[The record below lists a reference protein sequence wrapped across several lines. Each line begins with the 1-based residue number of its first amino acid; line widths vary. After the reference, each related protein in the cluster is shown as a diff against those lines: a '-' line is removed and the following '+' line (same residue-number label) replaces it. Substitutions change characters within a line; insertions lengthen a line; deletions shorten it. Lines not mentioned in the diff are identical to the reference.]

1 MPRVAGAGGEG
12 VQAVVLALRILERL
26 AEDGQPMG
34 VTALARSLG
43 TTKSRIF
50 RHLKTLTKEGYI
62 LQSRDTERYQV
73 GARLAALGR
82 LAGDTFDLASVAAGM
97 LRELRDSLGHFSVV
111 SEVEPEGVRVLATLP
126 GKSSVEIGVK
136 RGSLLSFHGSAQG
149 KVALAFGDE
158 SVRAAVFRSRLELL
172 TPKTIVSPAILRREL
187 DLVHKRGWAVA
198 PNEAL
203 IGVNALAAP
212 VFGASGALIGTVSIV
227 DSIQF
232 IEEEPTSEQIARVK
246 DAARQISAA
255 LGHRIE
261 RRSLVDTAA

>member
-1 MPRVAGAGGEG
+1 M
-12 VQAVVLALRILERL
+12 VLALRILERL

-34 VTALARSLG
+34 VTALAPLLG

-50 RHLKTLTKEGYI
+50 RHLETLTKEGYI

-111 SEVEPEGVRVLATLP
+111 SEVEPEGVRVLAASRQILRRDRRQTRVSP
-126 GKSSVEIGVK
+126 VV
-136 RGSLLSFHGSAQG
+136 
-149 KVALAFGDE
+149 
-158 SVRAAVFRSRLELL
+158 SRLRSGKGGARLRGRACRGVGVSL
-172 TPKTIVSPAILRREL
+172 APRVAHAKTIVSPAILRRGTRPRARGAGRSL
-187 DLVHKRGWAVA
+187 PTRLSSASTRSPRRSSAPAALV
-198 PNEAL
+198 
-203 IGVNALAAP
+203 
-212 VFGASGALIGTVSIV
+212 GTVSIV

-261 RRSLVDTAA
+261 TPVLWLTRPPRTGIVPR